1 MTFNQDQI
9 CVFVYMSAFLCV
21 YEVTACVYLIAYMTA
36 YPHFSVFC
44 LTVMSEWALAA
55 DSHIITE
62 TRTHTHTYIQ
72 TCTGSFLEEN
82 GPFGGTSHDS
92 KHDCS
97 ALGNIGLGYGGGY

>member
-1 MTFNQDQI
+1 MP
-9 CVFVYMSAFLCV
+9 AFLCV

-55 DSHIITE
+55 DSHMA
-62 TRTHTHTYIQ
+62 
-72 TCTGSFLEEN
+72 EN